1 MKKAF
6 MLLIVVLMTVAGI
19 APAFAEGEPESPS
32 SLDNPVAGYKG
43 GIFIQNPDKSFVFK
57 INGRL
62 QPRIYFKKVTGST
75 STYSFMIR
83 RANVAFT
90 ANVYEK
96 ASFTFTLQHSTS
108 SAQFESVNILGAT
121 AAYEFMPEF
130 VVMAGMVGLPLSL
143 SGTMSSK
150 SFLTLDAP
158 LILSQQDGGT
168 LTPIRGEF
176 GNPDGLGLN
185 LSGQIWKFGYEF
197 AVINGATNVTGAG
210 TATPVGSG
218 VESNYA
224 LNFRKRVSAGARL
237 SFDVL
242 DSAITGSET
251 DLPYSEKPKL
261 TFNIGGNYQ
270 GKRTDPTT
278 AAEVKRI
285 LTGTFGGAFR
295 WRGFAATGEVFGRR
309 MSLTSLGTSTLGS
322 LEMDD
327 FGYYLD
333 AGYFVLPDKLEVA
346 ALGSQIFREG
356 PHNDSYQFGG
366 GVNWYPK
373 GSQNLKLQLHYRLT
387 GRFDDVLDAGTAKEN
402 YIGLQGQVAF

>member
-1 MKKAF
+1 MKKTL

-19 APAFAEGEPESPS
+19 SAAFAEGEPESPS
-32 SLDNPVAGYKG
+32 SLENPVAGYKG
-43 GIFIQNPDKSFVFK
+43 GIFIQNSDKSFTFK

-62 QPRIYFKKVTGST
+62 QPRIYFRKSTGSA
-75 STYSFMIR
+75 STYSFMVK
-83 RANVAFT
+83 RANVGFT

-96 ASFTFTLQHSTS
+96 ASFTFTLQHSTGS
-108 SAQFESVNILGAT
+108 SEFSGVNILGAT
-121 AAYEFMPEF
+121 ASYEFMPEF
-130 VVMAGMVGLPLSL
+130 VVTAGMVGLPLSINGTVSSL
-143 SGTMSSK
+143 SL
-150 SFLTLDAP
+150 LTLEAP
-158 LILSQQDGGT
+158 LIMTQQDGGT
-168 LTPIRGEF
+168 ITPMRGEF

-197 AVINGATNVTGAG
+197 AVINGAQNVTGTLG
-210 TATPVGSG
+210 TPTATGG
-218 VESNYA
+218 VESNYN
-224 LNFRKRVSAGARL
+224 LNINKRVSAGARL

-261 TFNIGGNYQ
+261 SVNIGGNYQ

-295 WRGFAATGEVFGRR
+295 WRGFALNAEVFGRR
-309 MSLTSLGTSTLGS
+309 MTLTDVGNSGLAG

-327 FGYYLD
+327 FGYYAD
-333 AGYFVLPDKLEVA
+333 TGYFVLPDKLEVA
-346 ALGSQIFREG
+346 ALGAQIFREG
-356 PHNDSYQFGG
+356 PHNNSYQFGG

-373 GSQNLKLQLHYRLT
+373 GSKNLKLQLHYRLT